1 MTILGAFEK
10 QLEHVLLTLA
20 FGCLKK
26 KILEDGVKKKFPNV
40 SGFLELV
47 STALYSSIDI
57 FFKYVFLTNRFKS
70 WMW

>member
-20 FGCLKK
+20 FGSLKK
-26 KILEDGVKKKFPNV
+26 KILEDGVKKEFPNV
-40 SGFLELV
+40 SGFLELL
-47 STALYSSIDI
+47 STPLYFPIDI
-57 FFKYVFLTNRFKS
+57 FYKHVFLTNWFKS